1 MKARGQPK
9 RNEDIAKLS
18 ANEGSR
24 KFISSNKTNNHE
36 DLKKHQPRRSNQKE
50 KNQLVI
56 GRGARPRI
64 LIILSRF
71 SCFLSFST
79 FSGPLFFAGGLT
91 ASLCC

>member
-36 DLKKHQPRRSNQKE
+36 DLKKHQPRRSNRKKKE
-50 KNQLVI
+50 
-56 GRGARPRI
+56 RRRI
-64 LIILSRF
+64 SLS
-71 SCFLSFST
+71 L
-79 FSGPLFFAGGLT
+79 GVEQGLG
-91 ASLCC
+91 SS